1 MANLNFNKAIIGGRL
16 TSDPEIRQTINGRIV
31 CQFTVAVNR
40 KGSDGQADFISCVA
54 WEKRAEFLEKYF
66 RKGSSI
72 CVVGEIQ
79 VRKWQDKNGENRYT
93 TEVLVGE
100 INFVDSKEENG
111 GRYAA
116 IDAQPQENAFTE
128 FTEVGDDDDLPF

>member
-16 TSDPEIRQTINGRIV
+16 TGDPEIRQTQNGKSV

-40 KGSDGQADFISCVA
+40 KGVDAQTDFISCVA

-128 FTEVGDDDDLPF
+128 VGDDDDLPF